1 MAMSALSQEDNI
13 TFAENL
19 EVDIMNPVN
28 PDTKNKMGFGN
39 EHWPKISEHMEEK
52 KKFIYYFNKYLKE
65 NEFPNPLTDYEIP
78 HTIPYTNWNGAP
90 TTSGGYEYH
99 DDDWINVTPETKTKK
114 GKENI
119 VFAGWKQD
127 GIYPNDPM
135 RYIYIE
141 IENSELKSTDWQ
153 GNDITYKLED
163 VRKSKFQD
171 LTSAG
176 NLEVSGEKS
185 PFQDDGQASNVVYN
199 DMHDLSYYLLWN
211 NKIKEEGYTPPESND
226 RVSTIKNTQRMLLI
240 EMQKDI
246 QSLINEY
253 LVKFGVDKT
262 RAAQA
267 KRLEDERIAK
277 EKAAEEAR
285 LAEIERQRVAEEKR
299 KEEERLG
306 RLRKISDEIDLLTK
320 RLNELLQNQN

>member
-1 MAMSALSQEDNI
+1 
-13 TFAENL
+13 
-19 EVDIMNPVN
+19 
-28 PDTKNKMGFGN
+28 
-39 EHWPKISEHMEEK
+39 MEEK